1 MLNNMNIIFV
11 FIVLYYS
18 SDSFKFELF
27 EEIQLNEL
35 NIKDIANT
43 LKMCQNSIC
52 RSRYCRN
59 IVEKVWGQK

>member
-18 SDSFKFELF
+18 SDSQFKFKLF

-35 NIKDIANT
+35 NIKDMANT
-43 LKMCQNSIC
+43 LKNVPKFYM
-52 RSRYCRN
+52 
-59 IVEKVWGQK
+59 